1 MTKTLIAK
9 KKAEEIPYFAKI
21 EDELKAQGVLLMDTD
36 NLNIDREYLVLPKN
50 LTDITTRDLGE
61 MLNAFTQQKIFQRT
75 VMGRLEL
82 VIESAER
89 RYYNASALM
98 YEEYS
103 KSKMSEK
110 AKERL
115 INQDPEVKKAHE
127 FLNDKVNQLNMVSK
141 SIANIEDAIFL
152 LSREV
157 TRRNSDFENENRS
170 VNVRKNAG
178 TR

>member
-1 MTKTLIAK
+1 MTKTLKAK

-36 NLNIDREYLVLPKN
+36 NLNIDRDYLVLPKN

-89 RYYNASALM
+89 RYYNTSALM

-103 KSKMSEK
+103 KSKLSEK

>member
-1 MTKTLIAK
+1 MS
-9 KKAEEIPYFAKI
+9 
-21 EDELKAQGVLLMDTD
+21 
-36 NLNIDREYLVLPKN
+36 
-50 LTDITTRDLGE
+50 
-61 MLNAFTQQKIFQRT
+61 
-75 VMGRLEL
+75 RLEL
-82 VIESAER
+82 VIESAKR
-89 RYYNASALM
+89 RYYDVSALM

-103 KSKMSEK
+103 KSKLSEK
-110 AKERL
+110 AKERI

-170 VNVRKNAG
+170 INVRKNVG